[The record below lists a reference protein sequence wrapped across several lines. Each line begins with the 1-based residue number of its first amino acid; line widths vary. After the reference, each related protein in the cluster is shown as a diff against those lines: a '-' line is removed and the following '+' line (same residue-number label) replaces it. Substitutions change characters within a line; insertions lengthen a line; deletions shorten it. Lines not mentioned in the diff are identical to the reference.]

1 MKPIKTIIKM
11 EFGSH
16 LYGTNT
22 PASDKDFKGV
32 YVPEMRDVLLGKQ
45 PNTSITTSTGQ
56 ANSKNSN
63 EDVDTE
69 MFTLHGYLNMVAKG
83 EVVALDMLFAPAE
96 RFVSDPEQFLAWK
109 NVQDVCKKYL
119 LSKQTT
125 AYIGYCRKQAAKY
138 GIKGGRVADVRALL
152 DLLKTFD
159 KNAKLYEYNEQIEKH
174 CADKEFTL
182 IIEGKEQRNIG
193 GGGTKNPWAN
203 KLIECCN
210 RKAPLTNTVKATIEV
225 YQKVFDGY
233 GSRALQAETNDN
245 VDWKA
250 MHHAMRA
257 CEEAIELLDTGH
269 ITFPLKRA
277 EYHREIKMGK
287 HDYKVIA
294 AELEELMAEVE
305 RAAVRSKLPDHPN
318 MQALEDYVCGIYG
331 TYVAASAADIV
342 SKDFVTKYLSITEV

>member
-1 MKPIKTIIKM
+1 MKTIIKM
-11 EFGSH
+11 QFGSH

-22 PASDKDFKGV
+22 PASDKDYKGV
-32 YVPEMRDVLLGKQ
+32 YIPNMRDVLLGKQ
-45 PNTSITTSTGQ
+45 PRTSVIESTGQ
-56 ANSKNSN
+56 ERSKNTSD
-63 EDVDTE
+63 DVDTE

-83 EVVALDMLFAPAE
+83 EVVALDMLFAPE
-96 RFVSDPEQFLAWK
+96 ENFVSDPAQFLAWK
-109 NVQDVCKKYL
+109 NVTDVAKTYL

-159 KNAKLYEYNEQIEKH
+159 KNAKVYEYVTQIEEH
-174 CADKEFTL
+174 CKDKEFTT
-182 IIEGKEQRNIG
+182 IIEGSETRNIG
-193 GGGTKNPWAN
+193 GGGIKNPFAN
-203 KLIECCN
+203 MLIECCN
-210 RKAPLTNTVKATIEV
+210 RKAPLTNTVKSTIEI

-233 GSRALQAETNDN
+233 GARALQAETNEN

-277 EYHREIKMGK
+277 EYHREIKQGK
-287 HDYKVIA
+287 HDYTKIA

-305 RAAVRSKLPDHPN
+305 RAAQRSNLPDHPDV
-318 MQALEDYVCGIYG
+318 QALEEYVCGIYG
-331 TYVAASAADIV
+331 AYVANDVEGIIAT
-342 SKDFVTKYLSITEV
+342 DFVEKYLSITKVD

>member
-1 MKPIKTIIKM
+1 MKTIIKM
-11 EFGSH
+11 QFGSH

-22 PASDKDFKGV
+22 PASDKDYKGV
-32 YVPEMRDVLLGKQ
+32 FVPDMRDVLLGKQ
-45 PNTSITTSTGQ
+45 PSTSITQSTGQ
-56 ANSKNSN
+56 SHAKNSSD
-63 EDVDTE
+63 DVDTE
-69 MFTLHGYLNMVAKG
+69 MFTLHGYLKMVAKG
-83 EVVALDMLFAPAE
+83 EVVALDMLFAPE
-96 RFVSDPEQFLAWK
+96 SNFVSDPATFLAWK

-138 GIKGGRVADVRALL
+138 GIKGGRVNDVRVLL

-159 KNAKLYEYNEQIEKH
+159 KNAKLYEFNEQLVKH
-174 CADKEFTL
+174 CSDKEFTT
-182 IIEGKEQRNIG
+182 IIEGSEQRNIG

-210 RKAPLTNTVKATIEV
+210 RKAPLTNTVKSTIEV

-233 GSRALQAETNDN
+233 GARALQAETNDN

-277 EYHREIKMGK
+277 DYHKEIKQGK
-287 HDYKVIA
+287 HEYKVIA
-294 AELEELMAEVE
+294 VELEELMAEVE
-305 RAAVRSKLPDHPN
+305 RAAVRSKLPDHPD
-318 MQALEDYVCGIYG
+318 MEALEDFVAGIYG
-331 TYVAASAADIV
+331 TYVAVDAKNIV
-342 SKDFVTKYLSITEV
+342 APDFVERFMSITKVE